1 MTKIVPFNDD
11 SNLPAYLSG
20 VDTNND
26 LLAHASTS
34 FPMLSIKGKQFT
46 LIRGGE
52 STPLMSV
59 RDPSAPASYVD
70 VVIVKASPYKSKTYY
85 ATGFHEGS
93 TDNKPT
99 CFSSDGER
107 PDPSVESPQCKN
119 CKACKWNVFGSST
132 TGKGKAC
139 SDFVRVAIATP
150 DAIEDAILLRVP
162 PASIKSLGEFGSI
175 LAKRK
180 IPYQATLTRISFDM
194 AQATPRLLFK
204 PVGILPE
211 ATYRA
216 AIEVSES
223 DLVHRITMGTG
234 ETTDDESGYIP
245 IQPVQKVATKPA
257 SAPAPKNSFAAAE
270 EIEEVEEVVEAPIT
284 RKTKETPAPVGKAEV
299 TAEAIIAEAI
309 GGEDNSLG
317 DVLSD
322 LDFDD

>member
-1 MTKIVPFNDD
+1 MSNIIPFSND
-11 SNLPAYLSG
+11 SALPAYLSG
-20 VDTNND
+20 VATNND

-52 STPLMSV
+52 STPLMSAL
-59 RDPSAPASYVD
+59 DPNAPASYVD

-85 ATGFHEGS
+85 ATGFHEGA

-99 CFSSDGER
+99 CFSADGER
-107 PDPSVESPQCKN
+107 PDPSVENPQCQN

-139 SDFVRVAIATP
+139 SDFVRIAIATP

-162 PASIKSLGEFGSI
+162 PASIKALGELGSM

-180 IPYQATLTRISFDM
+180 LPYQAVLTRISFDM
-194 AQATPRLLFK
+194 TQATPRLLFK
-204 PVGILPE
+204 PVGYLPE
-211 ATYRA
+211 EIFTA
-216 AIEVSES
+216 AIAVSNS
-223 DLVHRITMGTG
+223 DLVNRITMGTDN
-234 ETTDDESGYIP
+234 TDDESGVIP
-245 IQPVQKVATKPA
+245 IQPVTQA
-257 SAPAPKNSFAAAE
+257 APAPAPAPEPKPEPVKASSFASG
-270 EIEEVEEVVEAPIT
+270 IEEAKEAPIT
-284 RKTKETPAPVGKAEV
+284 PKAAAPAPASKAEV
-299 TAEAIIAEAI
+299 TADKIIAEAI
-309 GGEDNSLG
+309 SGGDGSLD